1 VTWFDADELE
11 MLQCLIENKL
21 PETASDHIGRPQP

>member
-1 VTWFDADELE
+1 MCRVTWFDIDELE

-21 PETASDHIGRPQP
+21 SETPDHSGT